1 MESCLLRST
10 RTVPAAIAAKFES
23 LGSVLSH
30 HRAVTRVSVVAL
42 ALTVVFTLAAQEA
55 TRAGPEPDHVTP
67 ESILP
72 LSIGAGIATD
82 AAVTISFDQ
91 PMDHAAVEAALQL
104 YPIQPTVS
112 TWSADGNM
120 LQVRAER
127 RWRTDETYVF
137 VLGSGAAAADGTTLG
152 APQRFSFT
160 TATAPAISDFQ
171 VRLAPTELDVER
183 REGMAEIDSLHA
195 VSGPVSSVP
204 EHDTG
209 TTAEDVSASTAIT
222 ISFDAPMD
230 RTDVESRFAIAPA
243 ADGDLTWE
251 GDALV
256 FRPAERFAPG
266 KRYTI
271 SLIGA
276 HDAGG
281 NVIGG
286 KANFSFVVRQGAQLT
301 KVRPGIGEAGVQA
314 EAVEMWFSQPM
325 DTAATGEAI
334 TVTDKT
340 ADTAVAGALSWNA
353 AGTQLTFT
361 PDDALAAG
369 RQIEVSIGDGARDQ
383 DGNAVSRT
391 WGFTTLAADPA
402 AQRST
407 ATTRSSTPIVVPPAA
422 ISGDMLS
429 YAVNQINASRAAY
442 GFAAVTLDA
451 AISAVAYEHA
461 YDQAANGYFSH
472 TSLDGRTREDRLR
485 AGGISFGWSGEN
497 ACYLIGRSVQ
507 STLEWCHAQFMA
519 EPYPGEFNHI
529 ANVLNPNAHRVG
541 VGIAQIGG
549 KIVIVWDYTD

>member
-1 MESCLLRST
+1 LRT
-10 RTVPAAIAAKFES
+10 RRTVPAAIAAKFES
-23 LGSVLSH
+23 LGIVLSH

-55 TRAGPEPDHVTP
+55 TRAGPEPGHVTP

-72 LSIGAGIATD
+72 LSIGTGIATD
-82 AAVTISFDQ
+82 APVTISFDQ
-91 PMDHAAVEAALQL
+91 PMDLASVEAALEV
-104 YPIQPTVS
+104 YPLQPTIA
-112 TWSADGNM
+112 TWNADGTA
-120 LQVRAER
+120 LQVNAER

-137 VLGSGAAAADGTTLG
+137 VLGTDAAAADGTTLD
-152 APQRFSFT
+152 APRRYSFT
-160 TATAPAISDFQ
+160 TATASAISDFQ
-171 VRLAPTELDVER
+171 VRLAPTELDVEL
-183 REGMAEIDSLHA
+183 REGMAEIDSSRALGGA
-195 VSGPVSSVP
+195 VNAAP
-204 EHDTG
+204 ERETG

-230 RTDVESRFAIAPA
+230 RADVESRFAIAPA
-243 ADGDLTWE
+243 ADGDLAWE

-266 KRYTI
+266 KRYTV
-271 SLIGA
+271 SVIGA

-301 KVRPGIGEAGVQA
+301 KVRPGIGESSVQA
-314 EAVEMWFSQPM
+314 ETVEMWFSQPM

-334 TVTDKT
+334 TVVDKT
-340 ADTAVAGALSWNA
+340 ASTPVAGALSWNA
-353 AGTQLTFT
+353 ASTQLTFT
-361 PDDALAAG
+361 PDEALPAG
-369 RQIEVSIGDGARDQ
+369 RQIEISIGDGARDQ

-391 WGFTTLAADPA
+391 WGFTTLAPPA

-407 ATTRSSTPIVVPPAA
+407 TTTRSTTPLVVPPAA
-422 ISGDMLS
+422 VSSDMIT
-429 YAVNQINASRAAY
+429 YAVNQVNAARAAY
-442 GFAAVTLDA
+442 GFAPVTLDA
-451 AISAVAYEHA
+451 SISAVAYEHA
-461 YDQAANGYFSH
+461 YDQAVNGYFSH

-485 AGGISFGWSGEN
+485 AGGVSFTWSGEN
-497 ACYLIGRSVQ
+497 ACYLVGRSVQ

-529 ANVLNPNAHRVG
+529 ANVLSPNAHRVG
-541 VGIAQIGG
+541 VGIAQVGG

>member
-1 MESCLLRST
+1 MRTS

-72 LSIGAGIATD
+72 LSVGAGIATD

-91 PMDHAAVEAALQL
+91 PMDRAAVEAALQL
-104 YPIQPTVS
+104 YPIQPTVA
-112 TWSADGNM
+112 TWSEESTV

-137 VLGSGAAAADGTTLG
+137 VLGTEATTAGGTPLN
-152 APQRFSFT
+152 APRRFSFT

-183 REGMAEIDSLHA
+183 REGMAEIDSANA
-195 VSGPVSSVP
+195 VSGAVNGTQ
-204 EHDTG
+204 ERETG

-230 RTDVESRFAIAPA
+230 RADVESRFAIAPA
-243 ADGDLTWE
+243 AAGDLTWE

-266 KRYTI
+266 KRYTV
-271 SLIGA
+271 SLVGA
-276 HDAGG
+276 HDAEG

-301 KVRPGIGEAGVQA
+301 KVRPGIGESNVQA

-325 DTAATGEAI
+325 DTAATAEAI
-334 TVTDKT
+334 TVVDKT
-340 ADTAVAGALSWNA
+340 AGTAIAGAFSWNA
-353 AGTQLTFT
+353 ASTQLTFT
-361 PDDALAAG
+361 PDEALAAG
-369 RQIEVSIGDGARDQ
+369 REIEVSIGDGARDQ
-383 DGNAVSRT
+383 DGNAVART
-391 WGFTTLAADPA
+391 WGFWTLSTEPA
-402 AQRST
+402 VQRST
-407 ATTRSSTPIVVPPAA
+407 STTRSATPIVVPPPAVSA
-422 ISGDMLS
+422 DMVT

-442 GFAAVTLDA
+442 GFAAVALDA
-451 AISAVAYEHA
+451 SISAVAYEHA
-461 YDQAANGYFSH
+461 YDQAANNYFSH
-472 TSLDGRTREDRLR
+472 TSLDGRSREDRLR
-485 AGGISFGWSGEN
+485 AGGVSFGWSGEN

-507 STLEWCHAQFMA
+507 ATLEWCHAQFMA